1 MLYNE
6 SACGPEHSPHV
17 IRFGC
22 CGSMIA
28 PSADP
33 TGAQIIEGLA
43 EIGFDYVELSLRDLM
58 SLSES
63 ELALLAGRLE
73 RSGICCEVC
82 NNFFPPQIRLTGQ
95 DADLTDALTY
105 AGAALGRA
113 SRLGAGI
120 VVFGSSASRN
130 VPQGFP
136 MEKAWRQLV
145 ELLANLGP
153 VAKPHGITITI
164 EPLNKLESNI
174 INLAR
179 EGLLLAQEVHH
190 PNIKLLL
197 DFYHLSMEGESP
209 EIILQAGS
217 FIHHVHLARP
227 EGRLFPT
234 EPDDELCGFFSHLE
248 RIRYSKRCSIEAYTS
263 NFEADA
269 RRSLRILREM
279 TQRPRAWLH

>member
-1 MLYNE
+1 MLNNK
-6 SACGPEHSPHV
+6 STRGPGNSPHV

-28 PSADP
+28 PAADP
-33 TGAQIIEGLA
+33 TGAEIIEWLA
-43 EIGFDYVELSLRDLM
+43 EIGFDYIELSLRDLM

-73 RSGICCEVC
+73 RSGIRCEAC

-95 DADLTDALTY
+95 DADLTEALNY
-105 AGAALGRA
+105 AGKALDRAA
-113 SRLGAGI
+113 RLGARI

-130 VPQGFP
+130 VPDGFP
-136 MEKAWRQLV
+136 MEEAWQQLV
-145 ELLANLGP
+145 ELLGNLGP
-153 VAKPHGITITI
+153 MAKPHGITITI

-179 EGLLLAQEVHH
+179 EGLRLAQEVDH
-190 PNIKLLL
+190 PNIQLLL
-197 DFYHLSMEGESP
+197 DFYHLMMERETP

-217 FIHHVHLARP
+217 FIRHVHLAKP

-234 EPDDELCGFFSHLE
+234 EPEDELCRFFSYLE
-248 RIRYSKRCSIEAYTS
+248 RIRYSRRCSIEAYTS
-263 NFEADA
+263 GFEADA
-269 RRSLRILREM
+269 RRSLRILKEM
-279 TQRPRAWLH
+279 TERPPAWLH

>member
-1 MLYNE
+1 
-6 SACGPEHSPHV
+6 
-17 IRFGC
+17 
-22 CGSMIA
+22 MIA
-28 PSADP
+28 LSADP
-33 TGAQIIEGLA
+33 TGAEIIERLA

-63 ELALLAGRLE
+63 ELALLANRLE
-73 RSGICCEVC
+73 RSGIRCEAC

-95 DADLTDALTY
+95 DADLTGALTY
-105 AGAALGRA
+105 AGAALDRA

-136 MEKAWRQLV
+136 TEKAWRQLV

-153 VAKPHGITITI
+153 MAKPHGITITI

-174 INLAR
+174 VNLAR
-179 EGLLLAQEVHH
+179 EGLRLAQEVQH

-197 DFYHLSMEGESP
+197 DFYHLTMEGESP

-217 FIHHVHLARP
+217 FIRHVHLARP

-234 EPDDELCGFFSHLE
+234 EPADELRGFFSYLE

-263 NFEADA
+263 SFEADA

-279 TQRPRAWLH
+279 TKSPRAWLH

>member
-1 MLYNE
+1 MLNNK
-6 SACGPEHSPHV
+6 STRGPGNSPHV

-33 TGAQIIEGLA
+33 TGAEIIEWLA
-43 EIGFDYVELSLRDLM
+43 EIGFDYIELSLRDLM

-73 RSGICCEVC
+73 RSGIRCEAC

-95 DADLTDALTY
+95 DADLTEALSY
-105 AGAALGRA
+105 AGKALDRAA
-113 SRLGAGI
+113 RLGAGI

-130 VPQGFP
+130 VPDGFP
-136 MEKAWRQLV
+136 MEKAWQQLV
-145 ELLANLGP
+145 EVLGNLGP
-153 VAKPHGITITI
+153 MAKPHGITITI

-179 EGLLLAQEVHH
+179 EGLRLAQEVDH
-190 PNIKLLL
+190 PNIQLLL
-197 DFYHLSMEGESP
+197 DFYHLMMERETP

-217 FIHHVHLARP
+217 FIRHVHLAKP

-234 EPDDELCGFFSHLE
+234 EPEDELCRFFSYLE
-248 RIRYSKRCSIEAYTS
+248 RIRYSRRCSIEAYTS
-263 NFEADA
+263 GFEADA
-269 RRSLRILREM
+269 RRSLRILKEM
-279 TQRPRAWLH
+279 TERPPAWLH

>member
-1 MLYNE
+1 MPKNK
-6 SACGPEHSPHV
+6 STGGTGNSPHV

-33 TGAQIIEGLA
+33 TGAEIIEGLA
-43 EIGFDYVELSLRDLM
+43 EIGFDYIELSLRDLM

-73 RSGICCEVC
+73 RSGIRCEAC

-95 DADLTDALTY
+95 DADLTEALNY
-105 AGAALGRA
+105 AGKALDRAA
-113 SRLGAGI
+113 RLGACI

-130 VPQGFP
+130 VPYGFP
-136 MEKAWRQLV
+136 MEKAWQQLV
-145 ELLANLGP
+145 ELLGNLGP
-153 VAKPHGITITI
+153 MAKAHGITITI

-174 INLAR
+174 INLAA
-179 EGLLLAQEVHH
+179 EGLRLAQEVDHS
-190 PNIKLLL
+190 NIQLLL
-197 DFYHLSMEGESP
+197 DFYHLMMERETP

-217 FIHHVHLARP
+217 FVRHVHLAKP

-234 EPDDELCGFFSHLE
+234 EPKEDFCRFFSYLN
-248 RIRYSKRCSIEAYTS
+248 RIRYSRRCSIEAYTS
-263 NFEADA
+263 GFEADA
-269 RRSLRILREM
+269 RRSLRILKEM
-279 TQRPRAWLH
+279 TERPPAWSH